1 MIEPTKRQESTPVG
15 SSRKKTIRLIRS
27 GTAVLLF
34 AASFTALYG
43 QAPDTVKTADSK
55 SQLSPQEQSVRRD
68 QAYVRALLEKGSSD
82 AKVEV
87 SLKLTSRFTSFNSA
101 GDFHAYATKLITREK
116 ATLKQ
121 VNQAQQADNRSQT
134 PSAAAVAGN
143 SSAVVSG
150 NVAAPSNPVGISNVK
165 VSQDSSPNSTQ
176 DTTSTTTPDNNQNQA
191 AVSNA
196 SPAVFGGGIFAPTV
210 SAPSNGGGVAQS
222 ASVGAASNS
231 RGTTGSGSSSDH
243 HSGSDGSSN
252 DGSGNANTFNSDQG
266 PGPGPIGPGPGCN
279 LFPAP
284 PSVGATVP
292 LSYFGPS
299 PSETNPSLVGPVQ
312 LLKSGTVDAAR
323 GTITL
328 PLYLGHMKGNKKNVW
343 YILTD
348 VDDPN
353 VAAELGLNFSAK
365 LTFASNAA
373 RTATLAADGTLVF
386 DKGTV
391 DFSPV
396 RNVVPG
402 PTGAEFPPVSF
413 QPGAVGDADYSPFVQ
428 VTNAAG
434 VIYNAPI
441 VAFNVDAS
449 QITFPDGNVDYTKV
463 HDEVVAIDPINQT
476 VTLNLINGFSFGRPV
491 WYLSMDASIPLSA
504 AIEHNTFAPLMQQL
518 HLGGDDSFSSPIE
531 RIFIATNGAESGGC
545 NNPQRQGLSA
555 DLADGHRPNNVL
567 GGIPTI
573 ALDYSPAWDAQL
585 FEWTKDAIDN
595 SFRGQVREEFQILT
609 FVQDGLITGPGGI
622 PFGSSGFTINC
633 PIVQRLD

>member
-1 MIEPTKRQESTPVG
+1 MIEPNQREEKTLLGR
-15 SSRKKTIRLIRS
+15 SRAKAIRLIRT
-27 GTAVLLF
+27 GTALLLF
-34 AASFTALYG
+34 AASATGICG
-43 QAPDTVKTADSK
+43 QSTEGVKAAENK
-55 SQLSPQEQSVRRD
+55 SQLSLREQSVQHDR
-68 QAYVRALLEKGSSD
+68 AYVRQLLQRGTAD
-82 AKVEV
+82 AKIEGVLQL
-87 SLKLTSRFTSFNSA
+87 SSRFASFNPA
-101 GDFHAYATKLITREK
+101 GDFHAYALSLIAKEK
-116 ATLKQ
+116 AALKQ
-121 VNQAQQADNRSQT
+121 SKQTQQANLAPQT
-134 PSAAAVAGN
+134 APAVVASA
-143 SSAVVSG
+143 SSSVLVSG
-150 NVAAPSNPVGISNVK
+150 NALAPSNPVGINSVK
-165 VSQDSSPNSTQ
+165 SSQESSRDNASELAPTTALDNSQAATPNSSPAAFAGALFLPTGSVSSNAGRVVQ
-176 DTTSTTTPDNNQNQA
+176 PTSVG
-191 AVSNA
+191 AVSN
-196 SPAVFGGGIFAPTV
+196 SK
-210 SAPSNGGGVAQS
+210 
-222 ASVGAASNS
+222 GATS
-231 RGTTGSGSSSDH
+231 TGGSSTSQ
-243 HSGSDGSSN
+243 
-252 DGSGNANTFNSDQG
+252 SGNINTFNSDQG

-292 LSYFGPS
+292 LTYFGPS

-328 PLYLGHMKGNKKNVW
+328 PLYLGHMKGSKKNVW

-396 RNVVPG
+396 RNIVPG
-402 PTGAEFPPVSF
+402 PSGAEFPPASAV
-413 QPGAVGDADYSPFVQ
+413 PGAVGDADYSPFVQ
-428 VTNAAG
+428 VTNAGG

-449 QITFPDGNVDYTKV
+449 QINFPDGNVDYTKV

-476 VTLNLINGFSFGRPV
+476 VTINLINGFSFGRPV
-491 WYLSMDASIPLSA
+491 WYISMDTSIPLGA

-518 HLGGDDSFSSPIE
+518 HLGTDDSFSSPIE
-531 RIFIATNGAESGGC
+531 RIFIGTNGPESGGC
-545 NNPQRQGLSA
+545 NNPLRQGLSA
-555 DLADGHRPNNVL
+555 DLADGARPNNVL

-595 SFRGQVREEFQILT
+595 GFRGQVREEFQILT
-609 FVQDGLITGPGGI
+609 FVQDGLITGPGGA
-622 PFGSSGFTINC
+622 PFGSSGFSINC
-633 PIVQRLD
+633 PIAQRLD

>member
-1 MIEPTKRQESTPVG
+1 MIEPKQREGKSLLGG
-15 SSRKKTIRLIRS
+15 SRTKTIRLIRT
-27 GTAVLLF
+27 GTALLLF
-34 AASFTALYG
+34 TASVTAVYG
-43 QAPDTVKTADSK
+43 QTPDAVKAADK
-55 SQLSPQEQSVRRD
+55 KTQLSPQEQSVQRD
-68 QAYVRALLEKGSSD
+68 QAYVRQLLQRGTSD
-82 AKVEV
+82 AKVESV
-87 SLKLTSRFTSFNSA
+87 LQLSSRFASFNPS
-101 GDFHAYATKLITREK
+101 GDFHAYALSLIAKEK
-116 ATLKQ
+116 TALKQ
-121 VNQAQQADNRSQT
+121 LKQTQHAGVGSQA
-134 PSAAAVAGN
+134 PAAVSVSE
-143 SSAVVSG
+143 SSSVPSG
-150 NVAAPSNPVGISNVK
+150 AIALAPSNPVGINNVK
-165 VSQDSSPNSTQ
+165 SSQESGRDNAFEPAP
-176 DTTSTTTPDNNQNQA
+176 TSTPDNNQA
-191 AVSNA
+191 AAPSNS
-196 SPAVFGGGIFAPTV
+196 SPAAFGGGLFFPAST
-210 SAPSNGGGVAQS
+210 PSTGGGAAQNT
-222 ASVGAASNS
+222 SVGAGSSSKGAA
-231 RGTTGSGSSSDH
+231 GSGGSSDH
-243 HSGSDGSSN
+243 HSGSGGSS
-252 DGSGNANTFNSDQG
+252 DGGSNNSNTFNSDQG

-284 PSVGATVP
+284 PSVGAAVP

-312 LLKSGTVDAAR
+312 LLKSGTVDAAH

-328 PLYLGHMKGNKKNVW
+328 PLYLGHMKGSKKNVW

-373 RTATLAADGTLVF
+373 RTATLAADGTLAF

-402 PTGAEFPPVSF
+402 PAGAEFPPVSF

-428 VTNAAG
+428 VTNAGG

-449 QITFPDGNVDYTKV
+449 QINFPDGNVDYTKV

-476 VTLNLINGFSFGRPV
+476 VTINLINGFSFGRPV
-491 WYLSMDASIPLSA
+491 WYISMDTSIPLGA
-504 AIEHNTFAPLMQQL
+504 AIEHNTFAPLMAQL

-531 RIFIATNGAESGGC
+531 RIFIGTNGAESGGC

-585 FEWTKDAIDN
+585 FEWTKDAIEEG
-595 SFRGQVREEFQILT
+595 FRGQVREEFQILT
-609 FVQDGLITGPGGI
+609 FVQDGLITGPGGK
-622 PFGSSGFTINC
+622 PFGSSGFAINC
-633 PIVQRLD
+633 PIAQRLD

>member
-1 MIEPTKRQESTPVG
+1 MIEPKQRKEKSPLG
-15 SSRKKTIRLIRS
+15 SSRTKAFRLIRTGS
-27 GTAVLLF
+27 ALLLF
-34 AASFTALYG
+34 VGSATPFYG
-43 QAPDTVKTADSK
+43 QSPEALKTADKK
-55 SQLSPQEQSVRRD
+55 SQLSPQEQSVQRD
-68 QAYVRALLEKGSSD
+68 QAYVRQLLQRGTAD
-82 AKVEV
+82 AKIESVLQL
-87 SLKLTSRFTSFNSA
+87 SSRFASFNPTA
-101 GDFHAYATKLITREK
+101 DFHAYALSLIAKEK
-116 ATLKQ
+116 AALKQ
-121 VNQAQQADNRSQT
+121 SKQTQQASLASQT
-134 PSAAAVAGN
+134 APAAAASAS
-143 SSAVVSG
+143 SSALVSG
-150 NVAAPSNPVGISNVK
+150 NALAPSNPVGINSVK
-165 VSQDSSPNSTQ
+165 SSQESSRDNASEPAP
-176 DTTSTTTPDNNQNQA
+176 TSTPDNNQVAAPNSSPAAFAGGLFLPTASVPSNAGGVIQPTSVG
-191 AVSNA
+191 AVSN
-196 SPAVFGGGIFAPTV
+196 SK
-210 SAPSNGGGVAQS
+210 
-222 ASVGAASNS
+222 GATS
-231 RGTTGSGSSSDH
+231 SGSSSA
-243 HSGSDGSSN
+243 SE
-252 DGSGNANTFNSDQG
+252 SGNSNTFNSDQG

-292 LSYFGPS
+292 LTYFGPS

-328 PLYLGHMKGNKKNVW
+328 PLYLGHMKGSKKNVW

-396 RNVVPG
+396 RNIVPG
-402 PTGAEFPPVSF
+402 PAGAEFPPVSA

-428 VTNAAG
+428 ITNAGG

-449 QITFPDGNVDYTKV
+449 QISFPDGNVDYTKV

-476 VTLNLINGFSFGRPV
+476 VTINLINGFSFGRPV
-491 WYLSMDASIPLSA
+491 WYLSMDTSIPLGA
-504 AIEHNTFAPLMQQL
+504 AIEHNTFAPLMAQL
-518 HLGGDDSFSSPIE
+518 HLGTDDSFSSPIE
-531 RIFIATNGAESGGC
+531 RIFIGTNGPESGGC
-545 NNPQRQGLSA
+545 NNPLRQGLSA

-595 SFRGQVREEFQILT
+595 GFRGQVREEFQILT

-622 PFGSSGFTINC
+622 PFGSSGFSINC
-633 PIVQRLD
+633 PIAQRLD